1 MPQNK
6 RTGIYCILEQFGLKQ
21 MRLYTIAGN
30 EIIDTLLVVFRMFA
44 PVITGSVASRHGG
57 GGI

>member
-1 MPQNK
+1 
-6 RTGIYCILEQFGLKQ
+6 
-21 MRLYTIAGN
+21 MRLYETAIN

-44 PVITGSVASRHGG
+44 PVMTGSVASRHGG